1 MPDSGKIGPHGLGV
15 PARACRSGRKGLAVW
30 AALAVAL
37 TALAGCGQTPGDVL
51 PGYVEGEFVYVA
63 SKFAGRLDAMGVSKG
78 GRVEAGA
85 PLFTLE
91 HEFERQALDLA
102 RADLAQAEDTLRDKE
117 KGLRPEEIDQIEA
130 SLQRSRAELALA
142 KLERERRET
151 LFSSATISQEELDN
165 ARTEHA
171 RSQAVVREYEA
182 KLATG
187 KLSDRVDRVLA
198 ARAAVDAARLG
209 VDQAKWNLDQK
220 IQTAPVSGLVFDTLH
235 YVGEWVGASS
245 PVVSLLPPENI
256 KVRFFVPEAELA
268 RIRPG
273 DRVLVGRDGLP
284 EPAEAVVDY
293 VSTQAEYAPPVIFSQ
308 GFREKLVFLVEAR
321 FSPDVARD
329 MHPGQP
335 VDVRLDRPI
344 PGGKWS

>member
-1 MPDSGKIGPHGLGV
+1 MRDEMRCGPYGGGKSRAFGKARCGAWGV
-15 PARACRSGRKGLAVW
+15 LA
-30 AALAVAL
+30 AALLAL
-37 TALAGCGQTPGDVL
+37 CGCGQGSDGVL

-63 SKFAGRLDAMGVSKG
+63 SKFPGRLDALGVSKG

-91 HEFERQALDLA
+91 HEFERQALDIA
-102 RADLAQAEDTLRDKE
+102 RDELAQAEDNLRDKE

-209 VDQAKWNLDQK
+209 VDQARWNLDQK
-220 IQTAPVSGLVFDTLH
+220 IQTSPVSGLVFDTLH
-235 YVGEWVGASS
+235 YVGEWVAASS
-245 PVVSLLPPENI
+245 PVVVLLPPENV
-256 KVRFFVPEAELA
+256 KVRFFVPEVELA

-273 DRVLVGRDGLP
+273 DKVLVGRDGLP
-284 EPAEAVVDY
+284 EPVPAVVDY
-293 VSTQAEYAPPVIFSQ
+293 VSTTAEYAPPVIFSQ

-321 FSPDVARD
+321 FAPETARD

-335 VDVRLDRPI
+335 VDVRLERSA
-344 PGGKWS
+344 GGGAL

>member
-1 MPDSGKIGPHGLGV
+1 MRDEKRRGPHGGGKGRAVGKARCGAWGV
-15 PARACRSGRKGLAVW
+15 LAVVLF
-30 AALAVAL
+30 ALCA
-37 TALAGCGQTPGDVL
+37 CGQGSDGVL

-63 SKFAGRLDAMGVSKG
+63 SKFPGRLDALGVSKG

-91 HEFERQALDLA
+91 HEFELQAVDIA
-102 RADLAQAEDTLRDKE
+102 KAQLAQAEDTLRDKE
-117 KGLRPEEIDQIEA
+117 KGLRPEEIDQIQA
-130 SLQRSRAELALA
+130 SLERTRAELALMQV
-142 KLERERRET
+142 ERSRREK
-151 LFSSATISQEELDN
+151 LFATASISREELDN

-171 RSQAVVREYEA
+171 RSQAQVRELEA

-187 KLSDRVDRVLA
+187 KLAERMDRIQA

-209 VDQAKWNLDQK
+209 VDQARWNLDQK
-220 IQTAPVSGLVFDTLH
+220 IQTSPVSGLVFDTLH

-245 PVVSLLPPENI
+245 PVVVLLPPENV
-256 KVRFFVPEAELA
+256 KVRFFVPEVELA

-273 DRVLVGRDGLP
+273 DRVLVGRDGLS
-284 EPAEAVVDY
+284 EPVPAVVDY
-293 VSTQAEYAPPVIFSQ
+293 VSTTAEYAPPVIFSQ

-321 FSPDVARD
+321 FSPDVART

-335 VDVRLDRPI
+335 VDVRLGQDA
-344 PGGKWS
+344 GGGAL